1 MLGTSSLPVLCR
13 LCVLCGID
21 SPCVRND
28 MGCDG
33 CRMRFCGRRL
43 ALHFNK
49 DGGASNGVSCMTLT
63 EANKTS
69 FVLIVVS
76 LLIFMGILGIN
87 AMSGASLLFLAK
99 LITSMLMGAAAM
111 LYLVKRVREIS
122 VHISKQAVEPPKV
135 TTSAEQVGA
144 AIAISLLLWVGVSF
158 LLAVLPFVPVLL
170 LMSFLSIIK
179 VCIFAFLGS
188 EALFGCVYLVSFLL
202 RSEVANA

>member
-1 MLGTSSLPVLCR
+1 
-13 LCVLCGID
+13 
-21 SPCVRND
+21 
-28 MGCDG
+28 
-33 CRMRFCGRRL
+33 
-43 ALHFNK
+43 
-49 DGGASNGVSCMTLT
+49 MTLT

-87 AMSGASLLFLAK
+87 AMSGESLLFLAK

-144 AIAISLLLWVGVSF
+144 AIAISLLLWVGVSV

-170 LMSFLSIIK
+170 LMSFSSIIK